1 MQIPFCFAFFV
12 FFWSPVS
19 SAFSDV
25 TERVGISVVKGY
37 VAAFGDFNGDKE
49 TDLFVVTDEGNMHS
63 CFAVIFIL
71 VLILNS
77 FDFGYSEWL

>member
-12 FFWSPVS
+12 LFWSPVS

-25 TERVGISVVKGY
+25 TESVGISVVKGY

-49 TDLFVVTDEGNMHS
+49 TDLFVVTDEGNMQLFCS
-63 CFAVIFIL
+63 YFYTCFVFK
-71 VLILNS
+71 
-77 FDFGYSEWL
+77 FF

>member
-1 MQIPFCFAFFV
+1 MQIPFSFAFFV

-25 TERVGISVVKGY
+25 TESVGISVVKGY

-49 TDLFVVTDEGNMHS
+49 TDLFVVTNEGNMHG
-63 CFAVIFIL
+63 CFSVILLLFL
-71 VLILNS
+71 
-77 FDFGYSEWL
+77 